1 MIWGVYIEI
10 YILWEFGYLIDSPLI
25 LYIYST
31 TDRKKRFTEFGV
43 WITAVILFVIFIVF
57 GWIVMNKTYLG
68 RNIYALGGN
77 KEAARLAGI
86 NVNKLTVLVYSFAGF
101 AASIAAIIMVARTNA
116 SQPGAG
122 SSYAFDCMTAASKGA
137 AVFE

>member
-43 WITAVILFVIFIVF
+43 WITAFTDRY
-57 GWIVMNKTYLG
+57 G
-68 RNIYALGGN
+68 YAVWYGVDDS
-77 KEAARLAGI
+77 R
-86 NVNKLTVLVYSFAGF
+86 
-101 AASIAAIIMVARTNA
+101 
-116 SQPGAG
+116 
-122 SSYAFDCMTAASKGA
+122 
-137 AVFE
+137 

>member
-43 WITAVILFVIFIVF
+43 WITAF
-57 GWIVMNKTYLG
+57 TD
-68 RNIYALGGN
+68 RNG
-77 KEAARLAGI
+77 
-86 NVNKLTVLVYSFAGF
+86 
-101 AASIAAIIMVARTNA
+101 
-116 SQPGAG
+116 
-122 SSYAFDCMTAASKGA
+122 
-137 AVFE
+137 

>member
-43 WITAVILFVIFIVF
+43 WITAFTDRNGYADGMALMTVDEKLALFFLCTFFIFV
-57 GWIVMNKTYLG
+57 
-68 RNIYALGGN
+68 
-77 KEAARLAGI
+77 
-86 NVNKLTVLVYSFAGF
+86 
-101 AASIAAIIMVARTNA
+101 
-116 SQPGAG
+116 
-122 SSYAFDCMTAASKGA
+122 
-137 AVFE
+137 